1 MKNQFNVSILIC
13 AHNGAQYI
21 ETNLN
26 HIAQQKNV
34 AYEDLEVIL
43 IDNNSVDNTD
53 QIARNIWQKLN
64 NPFNFLIE
72 YETKQGKP
80 HALKKAIQFSN
91 NNLLLVCDCDNYLD
105 PNYVRNVID
114 TFKENPNIG
123 FLQGTSIAYDDG
135 ITKLPSWVYQFRGMY
150 VLHTTD
156 HLKTG
161 FIPDNQVFHIHGAGS
176 IFQKK
181 HVDLLFSFGFDFIS
195 VKCPYLSIDMSDK
208 QLVIAFEIMG
218 LKNYFSEKLLFTH
231 DLRFDRI
238 TFEKHFKQIK
248 NWGYRYSINHFYNCI
263 IHLENPTLLNVII
276 GLYLKIPYLI
286 LSFLKINLKSEL
298 NSLMLNGQFSL
309 LIKSEFHFRL
319 YRLIGM
325 FRTNWLF
332 NNYKETRLWIHQA
345 KNMPLKNDKNS
356 NFNYEP

>member
-1 MKNQFNVSILIC
+1 MLTKNQFNVSILIC

-208 QLVIAFEIMG
+208 QLEIAFEVME

-263 IHLENPTLLNVII
+263 IHLENPTLVKVFYKMILQIPILSFNFLNSELKFLLKSYI
-276 GLYLKIPYLI
+276 LKIPITL
-286 LSFLKINLKSEL
+286 LK
-298 NSLMLNGQFSL
+298 
-309 LIKSEFHFRL
+309 
-319 YRLIGM
+319 
-325 FRTNWLF
+325 RTNYQHDLHKLKGMIKAKWLF
-332 NNYKETRLWIHQA
+332 NHFEETKLWVFQA
-345 KNMPLKNDKNS
+345 KKYASEKRKK
-356 NFNYEP
+356 